1 MGDRYEL
8 IKDCVYCGETEEDCW
23 YAPTCNS
30 FGFTCKKCK
39 RYNFIATDFE
49 VKKIEDVT
57 YEEIYDTLAFTSN
70 MMDEKMIKSCA
81 KEFYDNLKK
90 DELTEIMKEK
100 LRMIKDGNKRKSN

>member
-8 IKDCVYCGETEEDCW
+8 IRNCVYCGETETEVW

-30 FGFTCKKCK
+30 FGFTCEKCK
-39 RYNFIATDFE
+39 RYNFITTDLE

-57 YEEIYDTLAFTSN
+57 YDDVYWSVNNASN
-70 MMDEKMIKSCA
+70 MMDEKQIKSCA

-90 DELTEIMKEK
+90 DELAEIVKEK
-100 LRMIKDGNKRKSN
+100 LKKIKNE